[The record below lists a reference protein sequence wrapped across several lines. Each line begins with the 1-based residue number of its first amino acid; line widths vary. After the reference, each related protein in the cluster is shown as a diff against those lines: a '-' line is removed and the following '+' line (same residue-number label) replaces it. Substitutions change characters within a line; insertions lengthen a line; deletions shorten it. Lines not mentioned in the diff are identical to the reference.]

1 MNPAAEIIRNMRIIC
16 LLQIFFCFSIL
27 GLFTIADQHLQL
39 NYKALETL
47 IPWLSVTVLIIAAID
62 HFQFLRRIQRS
73 ANLPFEER
81 LKAYRRA
88 TIFRFTVIETI
99 SILFGI
105 LFLFTGSL
113 IYLLESALGAFLM
126 LYFYPSI
133 LKIAKDL
140 SVSVQELEQSI
151 S

>member
-16 LLQIFFCFSIL
+16 LLQIFLCFSIL

-39 NYKALETL
+39 NYNALEAL
-47 IPWLSVTVLIIAAID
+47 IIWLSITVSVIAVID
-62 HFQFLRRIQRS
+62 HFQFLQRIQRS
-73 ANLPFEER
+73 ANLPFEKR

-99 SILFGI
+99 SFLFGI

-140 SVSVQELEQSI
+140 NVSVQELE
-151 S
+151 